1 MSKVCR
7 HVIDRRVRRKL
18 LNGSVLS
25 VSWITST
32 GLPLPL
38 LRAAASGS
46 EKGFP
51 SYTQEKK
58 NARSTQKKGD
68 GRRCSGR
75 RRRIDGRARP
85 SPRGWPVRRVGRR
98 SPGAARG
105 DIGRCAVSLS
115 GAPLTA
121 RISDPAPRQYP
132 GTRC

>member
-58 NARSTQKKGD
+58 KCQVNTKE
-68 GRRCSGR
+68 RRWETVQWQEK
-75 RRRIDGRARP
+75 AN
-85 SPRGWPVRRVGRR
+85 
-98 SPGAARG
+98 
-105 DIGRCAVSLS
+105 
-115 GAPLTA
+115 
-121 RISDPAPRQYP
+121 
-132 GTRC
+132 

>member
-58 NARSTQKKGD
+58 MPGQHKRKEMGD
-68 GRRCSGR
+68 GAVAGEGELMGERVPRREDDR
-75 RRRIDGRARP
+75 
-85 SPRGWPVRRVGRR
+85 
-98 SPGAARG
+98 
-105 DIGRCAVSLS
+105 
-115 GAPLTA
+115 
-121 RISDPAPRQYP
+121 
-132 GTRC
+132 